1 MSKEKEEKKC
11 NKKCEKPEEKNNKK
25 CKKTLRIEE
34 LTAENEKLKSELKEA
49 EEKSLRFQAEMMNFK
64 KRQEAD
70 TSLRLKYCNED
81 ILLKIVEICD
91 NFERAIKFDDDN
103 LDDELSRFLAGF
115 KIIYT
120 NLVEVLRANE
130 IKEIEC
136 LSKEFDP
143 KTMEALIV
151 EHVDDKGHNEVVE
164 VLQKG
169 YMYKDK
175 VLRCA
180 MVKIND

>member
-1 MSKEKEEKKC
+1 MEEKVKNEEKK
-11 NKKCEKPEEKNNKK
+11 EKAHKK
-25 CKKTLRIEE
+25 CKKDEKIELLQE
-34 LTAENEKLKSELKEA
+34 EINKLKEEVKEA
-49 EEKSLRFQAEMMNFK
+49 EEKSLRFQAEMLNFK

-136 LSKEFDP
+136 LGKEFDP

>member
-1 MSKEKEEKKC
+1 MSKEKKSEKHCENHEEK
-11 NKKCEKPEEKNNKK
+11 ENKK
-25 CKKTLRIEE
+25 CKKTEMIES
-34 LTAENEKLKSELKEA
+34 LTKENEKLKADLKEA
-49 EEKSLRFQAEMMNFK
+49 EEKVLRFQAEMLNFK
-64 KRQEAD
+64 KRKEEE

-81 ILLKIVEICD
+81 ILRKVVEICD
-91 NFERAIKFDDDN
+91 NFERAIKLDDDN
-103 LDDELSRFLAGF
+103 LDDELSKFLAGF

-136 LSKEFDP
+136 LNKEFDP
-143 KTMEALIV
+143 KTMEALII
-151 EHVDDKGHNEVVE
+151 EHVDDKEHNEVVE

>member
-1 MSKEKEEKKC
+1 MEEK
-11 NKKCEKPEEKNNKK
+11 NKKCEKHEKENKK
-25 CKKTLRIEE
+25 CKKDLKIESLTQEINKLKEEVKESNDKALRI
-34 LTAENEKLKSELKEA
+34 
-49 EEKSLRFQAEMMNFK
+49 QAEMMNFK
-64 KRQEAD
+64 KRKED
-70 TSLRLKYCNED
+70 ETSLRLKYCNED

-91 NFERAIKFDDDN
+91 NFERAIKLDDDN

-120 NLVEVLRANE
+120 NLVEILRANE
-130 IKEIEC
+130 VTEIDC
-136 LSKEFDP
+136 LGKEFDP
-143 KTMEALIV
+143 KTSEALIV
-151 EHVDDKGHNEVVE
+151 EHVDDKAHNEVVE

-175 VLRCA
+175 ILRTA

>member
-1 MSKEKEEKKC
+1 MEENK
-11 NKKCEKPEEKNNKK
+11 KKCEKHEKENKK
-25 CKKTLRIEE
+25 CKKDEKIELLQE
-34 LTAENEKLKSELKEA
+34 EINKLKEEVKEA
-49 EEKSLRFQAEMMNFK
+49 NDKALRAQAEMMNFK
-64 KRQEAD
+64 KRKEEE

-81 ILLKIVEICD
+81 ILTQIVGICD
-91 NFERAIKFDDDN
+91 NFERAIKLDDDN
-103 LDDELSRFLAGF
+103 LDDELSKFLAGF

-120 NLVEVLRANE
+120 NLVEVLRAND
-130 IKEIEC
+130 IKEIDC
-136 LSKEFDP
+136 LGKEFDP

-175 VLRCA
+175 VLRCGD
-180 MVKIND
+180 IYE